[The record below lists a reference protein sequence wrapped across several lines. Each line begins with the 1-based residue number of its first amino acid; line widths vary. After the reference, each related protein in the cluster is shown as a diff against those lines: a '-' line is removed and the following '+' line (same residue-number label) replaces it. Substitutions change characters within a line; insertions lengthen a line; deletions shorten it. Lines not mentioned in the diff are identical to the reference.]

1 MITCNEANSKAYR
14 FSFSEGGQEIARAYL
29 YVIRN
34 DLHVKPYGL
43 LEDVWV
49 SGAFRGKGVATKLV
63 KDVISKA
70 KEECCYKVIATSRLE
85 KIKVH
90 SLYLRIGFALHGYE
104 FRMEF

>member
-1 MITCNEANSKAYR
+1 MITCNEVNSKAYR
-14 FSFSEGGQEIARAYL
+14 FSFSEGGQKIARAYL

-49 SGAFRGKGVATKLV
+49 SDVFRGKGVATSLMQ
-63 KDVISKA
+63 DVISKA
-70 KEECCYKVIATSRLE
+70 KEEGCYKIIATSRLE
-85 KIKVH
+85 KMKVH
-90 SLYLRIGFALHGYE
+90 DLYLRIGFALHGYE